1 MRFQVFKS
9 IVQHRTHAHV
19 HNTLS
24 CCGVPGKDRFHFYP
38 THLPNESVCLY
49 VPNMRVFLMAFVS
62 RHSPVLPPLHCAT
75 TLTAGLHWI
84 AAISHDTNAACN
96 SFTGH
101 GNLNRRSVS
110 PTHSRYQE
118 QPDTFPCPVSRKP
131 FTHSRTL
138 LSSTSRHHFTNDT
151 C

>member
-9 IVQHRTHAHV
+9 IVQHRTHTRTYTTPFLAAVSPARIDSIFTQH
-19 HNTLS
+19 TY
-24 CCGVPGKDRFHFYP
+24 R
-38 THLPNESVCLY
+38 E
-49 VPNMRVFLMAFVS
+49 RVFIRAKYEGVFDGIRL
-62 RHSPVLPPLHCAT
+62 SPFSCAPSLHCAT

-118 QPDTFPCPVSRKP
+118 QPDTFPCLVSRKP